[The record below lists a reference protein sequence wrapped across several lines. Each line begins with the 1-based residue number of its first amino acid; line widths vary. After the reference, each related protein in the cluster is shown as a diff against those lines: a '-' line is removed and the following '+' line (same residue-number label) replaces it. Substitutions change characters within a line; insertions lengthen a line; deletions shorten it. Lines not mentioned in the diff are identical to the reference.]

1 MSARAKAAVNEIA
14 VNTKNAVLIELG
26 IVLIS
31 LKSRRS
37 ALPPY
42 QKSNAVVTFGAVGA
56 RDQSLFCDASAHQ
69 RHEPAAAGDFEF
81 AEDRVKVLFHRRQT
95 QPRVISDLLITPAL
109 ADKPRNFL
117 FSARK
122 PDEMRQSGARR
133 PGTRSSL
140 TARVFALDK
149 KMRLGHAG

>member
-1 MSARAKAAVNEIA
+1 MAAVNEIA
-14 VNTKNAVLIELG
+14 VSTRKVVLMELG
-26 IVLIS
+26 IVLMPLES
-31 LKSRRS
+31 QRPALRAGRKSNNIVTFADCRS
-37 ALPPY
+37 AG
-42 QKSNAVVTFGAVGA
+42 SRF
-56 RDQSLFCDASAHQ
+56 RDASAHQ
-69 RHEPAAAGDFEF
+69 CHKPTAAGDFEF
-81 AEDRVKVLFHRRQT
+81 AEDRVKVLFHRRQA

-140 TARVFALDK
+140 TARIFALDK